1 MISGLSPSNQQFLAS
16 LNILDNNIS
25 QADEQLS
32 SGLRV
37 NQASDAPQSL
47 QDIFETRSELGQAT
61 QNAQDLTTI
70 QGQVQTAGGAVQSA
84 IELLNQAVTMGTE
97 GASTSTS
104 LTTQQSLAKQVQSI
118 QAQLVAI
125 SNTEVGGVYV
135 FSGDASG
142 SPPYQV
148 DTSSPTGVDQLLT
161 PQQSTLQIA
170 GPSGVTFQ
178 VSMTAQ
184 DLFDQQD
191 SSGTPTANNAFAALN
206 GLVLALQSGST
217 SNITQA
223 LSALQTASDYVN
235 SQTGFYGAAENNV
248 SSALDLAQK
257 FQVQDQTQLSGLE
270 DADTATLAV
279 EVTQASTAL
288 DAAMSAQAHK
298 PTTSLFDYIPLG

>member
-1 MISGLSPSNQQFLAS
+1 MITGLSASNEQFLAS
-16 LNILDNNIS
+16 LNILQNNLS

-32 SGLRV
+32 SGLSV
-37 NQASDAPQSL
+37 NQASDAPQSI

-61 QNAQDLTTI
+61 QSAQNLTTI
-70 QGQVQTAGGAVQSA
+70 QGQVQTASTAVQDA
-84 IELLNQAVTMGTE
+84 IELLNQAVSLGTE
-97 GASTSTS
+97 GASSSTTAS
-104 LTTQQSLAKQVQSI
+104 TQQDLATQVQAL

-148 DTSSPTGVDQLLT
+148 DTSSTTGVDQLIT

-191 SSGTPTANNAFAALN
+191 SSGNPTANNAFAALN
-206 GLVLALQSGST
+206 GLVLALQSGNT
-217 SNITQA
+217 ANISQA
-223 LSALQTASDYVN
+223 VGALQTAGSYVN
-235 SQTGFYGAAENNV
+235 NQTAFYGAAEDNV

-257 FQVQDQTQLSGLE
+257 FQTQDQAQLSGLE
-270 DADTATLAV
+270 DANTAALAV
-279 EVTQASTAL
+279 EVSQDSTSL

-298 PTTSLFDYIPLG
+298 PTSTLFDYLPVS

>member
-104 LTTQQSLAKQVQSI
+104 LTTQQSLATQVQSI

-223 LSALQTASDYVN
+223 LSALQTASDYV
-235 SQTGFYGAAENNV
+235 
-248 SSALDLAQK
+248 
-257 FQVQDQTQLSGLE
+257 
-270 DADTATLAV
+270 
-279 EVTQASTAL
+279 
-288 DAAMSAQAHK
+288 
-298 PTTSLFDYIPLG
+298 

>member
-1 MISGLSPSNQQFLAS
+1 MISGLSASNEQFLAS
-16 LNILDNNIS
+16 LNILQNNLS

-32 SGLRV
+32 SGLSV
-37 NQASDAPQSL
+37 NQASDAPQSI
-47 QDIFETRSELGQAT
+47 QDIFETRAELGQAT
-61 QNAQDLTTI
+61 QTAQNLATI
-70 QGQVQTAGGAVQSA
+70 QGQVQSAGSAVQSA
-84 IELLNQAVTMGTE
+84 IELLNQAVSLGTE
-97 GASTSTS
+97 GASTSTTIS
-104 LTTQQSLAKQVQSI
+104 TQQNLATQVQSL
-118 QAQLVAI
+118 QAQLVAL

-148 DTSSPTGVDQLLT
+148 DPSSPTGVVQLIT

-191 SSGTPTANNAFAALN
+191 SGGNPTANNAFAALN
-206 GLVLALQSGST
+206 GLVQALQSGVPA
-217 SNITQA
+217 NITQA
-223 LSALQTASDYVN
+223 VGALQTASSYVN

-257 FQVQDQTQLSGLE
+257 FQTQDQTQLGSLE
-270 DADTATLAV
+270 DANTATLAV
-279 EVTQASTAL
+279 EVTQDSTSL

-298 PTTSLFDYIPLG
+298 PTTTLFDYLPTN

>member
-104 LTTQQSLAKQVQSI
+104 LTTQQSLATQVQSI

>member
-104 LTTQQSLAKQVQSI
+104 LTTQQSLAAQVQSI

-270 DADTATLAV
+270 DADKATLAV

>member
-1 MISGLSPSNQQFLAS
+1 MISGLNPGNQQFLAS
-16 LNILDNNIS
+16 LNILQNNLS

-32 SGLRV
+32 SGLSV
-37 NQASDAPQSL
+37 NQASDAPQSIE
-47 QDIFETRSELGQAT
+47 DIFETRAELGEAT
-61 QNAQDLTTI
+61 QTSQNLATI
-70 QGQVQTAGGAVQSA
+70 QGQVQSAGSAVQSA
-84 IELLNQAVTMGTE
+84 IELLNQAVSLGTE
-97 GASTSTS
+97 GASTSTTIS
-104 LTTQQSLAKQVQSI
+104 TQQNLATQVQSL
-118 QAQLVAI
+118 QAQLVAL

-142 SPPYQV
+142 SPAYQV
-148 DTSSPTGVDQLLT
+148 DPSSPTGVDQLIT

-270 DADTATLAV
+270 DADTTTLAV
-279 EVTQASTAL
+279 EVSQASTAL
-288 DAAMSAQAHK
+288 DAALAAQAHK
-298 PTTSLFDYIPLG
+298 PTSTLFDYLPVG